1 MTTGDLDRLL
11 HELGEGCLTRRAFLT
26 RAAALGIS
34 ASAAASLA
42 AACGEG
48 EGDTGGASPEPLD
61 STKPDSITL
70 FNWSD
75 YMDPQVLKDFAAETG
90 VRVKETYFDSNDA
103 LLAKLKAGATGYDI
117 IVPTGWM
124 VTIMMKSGMLEPL
137 DMSLLPNFSGVMQAF
152 QAPSYDPGT
161 DGARYSVPYMFGR
174 TGLDIRV
181 DKIDGEITSW
191 ESLWDPAYKDQIVML
206 ADSRSV
212 LEPALYLMGS
222 DCNSTD
228 RDELEQ
234 AKDRMIE
241 QKPLVQ
247 KYDPVPLRNIM
258 AGSPITEGWDGD
270 VVRAQH
276 ELGEDKAA
284 FVAPA
289 EGYSVWTDTFAVP
302 KGANSPYWA
311 HKFMDYLME
320 PEVSAHLSLF
330 TGYQSPVRE
339 AAAHITDPLLAAMQP
354 TDEELAKAHSYED
367 VGEFQSVYDEMW
379 RAIKS
384 A

>member
-1 MTTGDLDRLL
+1 MGSRELEKLMI
-11 HELGEGCLTRRAFLT
+11 ELGGGRMT
-26 RAAALGIS
+26 RAAFLARIAGLGLT
-34 ASAAASLA
+34 ASATASVL
-42 AACGEG
+42 AACGQEDEG
-48 EGDTGGASPEPLD
+48 AAGESPAPLD
-61 STKPDSITL
+61 TTKPDSLTL
-70 FNWSD
+70 YNWSD
-75 YMDPQVLKDFAAETG
+75 YMDPQVLKDFEDETG
-90 VRVKETYFDSNDA
+90 VSVNETYFDSNDA
-103 LLAKLKAGATGYDI
+103 LLAKLKAGATGYDV

-124 VTIMMKSGMLEPL
+124 VTVMMKSDLLQPL
-137 DMSLLPNFSGVMQAF
+137 DMSLIPSFSGVMKAF
-152 QAPSYDPGT
+152 QTPSYDPG
-161 DGARYSVPYMFGR
+161 DASGRYSVPYMFGR
-174 TGLDIRV
+174 TGLDIRL
-181 DKIDGEITSW
+181 DKVKGQITSW
-191 ESLWDPAYKDQIVML
+191 QSLWDPTYKDQIVML

-228 RDELEQ
+228 REELEK
-234 AKDRMIE
+234 AKDKMIE

-247 KYDPVPLRNIM
+247 KYDAVPLRNIM
-258 AGSPITEGWDGD
+258 TGSPITMGWDGD
-270 VVRAQH
+270 VVRAQQD
-276 ELGEDKAA
+276 LGENKAA

-311 HKFMDYLME
+311 HKLIDYLLV

-339 AAAHITDPLLAAMQP
+339 AASLITDPLLAAMQP
-354 TDEELAKAHSYED
+354 TDEELAKAHAYED

>member
-1 MTTGDLDRLL
+1 MGSRDLEKLMS
-11 HELGEGCLTRRAFLT
+11 ELGGGRMT
-26 RAAALGIS
+26 RAAFLARIAGLGLT
-34 ASAAASLA
+34 ASATASVL
-42 AACGEG
+42 AACGQEDEG
-48 EGDTGGASPEPLD
+48 ATGESPAPLD
-61 STKPDSITL
+61 TTKPDSLTL
-70 FNWSD
+70 YNWSD
-75 YMDPQVLKDFAAETG
+75 YMDPQVLKDFEAETG
-90 VRVKETYFDSNDA
+90 VRVNETYFDSNDA
-103 LLAKLKAGATGYDI
+103 LLAKLKAGATGYDV

-124 VTIMMKSGMLEPL
+124 VTVMMKSDLLQPL
-137 DMSLLPNFSGVMQAF
+137 DMSLIPNFAGVMKAF
-152 QAPSYDPGT
+152 QTPSYDPG
-161 DGARYSVPYMFGR
+161 DASGRYSVPYMFGR
-174 TGLDIRV
+174 TGLDIRL
-181 DKIDGEITSW
+181 DKVKGQITSW
-191 ESLWDPAYKDQIVML
+191 QSLWDPTYKDEIVML

-228 RDELEQ
+228 REELEK
-234 AKDRMIE
+234 AKDKMIE

-247 KYDPVPLRNIM
+247 KYDAVPLRNIM
-258 AGSPITEGWDGD
+258 TGSPITMGWDGD
-270 VVRAQH
+270 VVRAQQD
-276 ELGEDKAA
+276 LGEDKAA

-302 KGANSPYWA
+302 KGATSPYWA
-311 HKFMDYLME
+311 HKFIDYLLE

-339 AAAHITDPLLAAMQP
+339 AASLITDPLLAAMQP
-354 TDEELAKAHSYED
+354 TDEELATAHAYED